1 MNPISINCHTTGD
14 GFEIIFKNGR
24 LDVPDQKGGY
34 IISSGCGSGKTE
46 SIKQL
51 ITQKADQGIMYCV
64 DTIAEV
70 DKMYNWIL
78 DNNVLPASEIL
89 RLHGNEEARDDLEEY
104 WERPETVMCKKVI
117 LLTHIRFWTDLINY
131 FMIYLPSSPVPV
143 FDGNF
148 AALMGRDDLRRYIIF
163 DETPVFFKPFV
174 TFSRPSLGCFSE
186 KVSGKW
192 QCKVK
197 AELRDSYNT
206 FISDTKSDFGNKSHV
221 LGRIKRDVV
230 LECIPRYWNA
240 WKEMEKGA
248 ELNISFYPH
257 NLCQDVMKA
266 YVLVYEGAGDVLLN
280 DAKPFKLLNIEKK
293 YDVSV
298 TFQNIPAPQERNQ
311 NFDKVRFEETI
322 NTLHEL
328 LRGRLNEKTLIVVWK
343 NIGTDRDDES
353 CGKSEWARLID
364 ARLMSLGFMSGRE
377 YSITYFGSN
386 KTKSTNEYR
395 DYTGI
400 ILLGDWTIPNTS
412 ASSIRN
418 AFMSRTTTEDYRL
431 WYYVQLL
438 SRIGIRNLDGGTYQ
452 VWYSSDY
459 KVGFIKTLSDYFNN
473 NAYLPSVKP
482 LSSDWLGE
490 VILKRA
496 IKIRKET
503 KVEIE
508 KLVSYASGMKDA
520 ILNGQGMT
528 LNISLDKLY
537 ELCPRSVKKSYL
549 YERGLGK
556 ALGYLDIVLNITT

>member
-1 MNPISINCHTTGD
+1 MNSISINCHTTGD
-14 GFEIIFKNGR
+14 GFEISFKNGQ
-24 LDVPDQKGGY
+24 LSVPDQKGGY
-34 IISSGCGSGKTE
+34 IVSSGCGSGKTE

-70 DKMYNWIL
+70 DKMYDWIL
-78 DNNVLPASEIL
+78 DNRILTESEVL

-131 FMIYLPSSPVPV
+131 FMIYRPSSPVPV
-143 FDGNF
+143 FDGDF
-148 AALMGRDDLRRYIIF
+148 VALMGRDDLRRYIIF

-192 QCKVK
+192 QCKGK

-206 FISDTKSDFGNKSHV
+206 FISDTRSDFVNKSHA
-221 LGRIKRDVV
+221 LGRVKRDVF
-230 LECIPRYWNA
+230 LECIPRYWND
-240 WKEMEKGA
+240 WKMMEKGA

-266 YVLVYEGAGDVLLN
+266 YVLVYEGAGDVLLH
-280 DAKPFKLLNIEKK
+280 DAKPFKLLDIEKK
-293 YDVSV
+293 YDASV
-298 TFQNIPAPQERNQ
+298 TFQNIPAPQERNR
-311 NFDKVRFEETI
+311 NFDKVKFEETI
-322 NTLHEL
+322 NTLHNL
-328 LRGRLNEKTLIVVWK
+328 LRVRRHEKTLVVVWK
-343 NIGTDRDDES
+343 NIGSEKDDEP
-353 CGKSEWARLID
+353 CGKSEWAGLID
-364 ARLMSLGFMSGRE
+364 SRLMSLGFMPGKE

-400 ILLGDWTIPNTS
+400 VLLGDWTIPNTS
-412 ASSIRN
+412 AASIRN
-418 AFMSRTTTEDYRL
+418 AFMSRTTIEEYRL

-438 SRIGIRNLDGGTYQ
+438 SRIGIRNLDGGIYH

-459 KVGFIKTLSDYFNN
+459 KAGFIKTLSDYFNN
-473 NAYLPSVKP
+473 NTYLSPVKLLP
-482 LSSDWLGE
+482 SDWLGE

-496 IKIRKET
+496 IKIRKGT
-503 KVEIE
+503 KAEIE
-508 KLVSYASGMKDA
+508 ELAACVPDMKDA
-520 ILNGQGMT
+520 ILNGQSMT
-528 LNISLDKLY
+528 LNISLDRLY
-537 ELCPRSVKKSYL
+537 ELCPRSVRKRYL

-556 ALGYLDIVLNITT
+556 ALGHLGIALNITT